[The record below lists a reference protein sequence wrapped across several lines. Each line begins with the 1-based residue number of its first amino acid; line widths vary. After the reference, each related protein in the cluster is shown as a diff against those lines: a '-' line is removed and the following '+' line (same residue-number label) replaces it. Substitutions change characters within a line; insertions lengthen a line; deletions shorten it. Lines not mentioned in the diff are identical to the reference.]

1 MSQNEAIKAALLSG
15 RSLTHL
21 DALREFGCA
30 RLAARILDLRRKGME
45 IECSYVTTN
54 GKWFAS
60 YRLRGTPN
68 A

>member
-1 MSQNEAIKAALLSG
+1 MSQNESIKAALLSG

-21 DALREFGCA
+21 DALQEFGCA
-30 RLAARILDLRRKGME
+30 RLAARILDLRRKGMD
-45 IECSYVTTN
+45 IECNYVTNN

-60 YRLRGTPN
+60 YRLRGTPH